1 MLWYQLA
8 DQWGLVGGTWADID
22 NLIADPGGEIFVRLS
37 GTGSFMGGAS
47 NVVGYSYT
55 EGSTPLVPGDESGA
69 IGDMSIDVM
78 NCNNASILLYKDEF
92 YLQDNLHGSVLGEIE
107 NVSGSNDLNT
117 MGGRSRLALL
127 NVDRVIPPRSG
138 TIGSVINAALG
149 DVGITS
155 DIIIDTQL
163 SPDIINAPGF
173 EGDVWVYVK
182 ELCSAH
188 EVEVTVIR
196 EYIIVRPARQRLID
210 STNILERNWQVQD
223 IELAQTFDVAYYNY
237 SPESNFLVYPK
248 GGWTPDVQVYQVEA
262 NETITFEIP
271 IEFFL
276 TSINQPIVQDTV
288 AKDYAGPGSFYSASG
303 NDNLPV
309 SAAFWTDFGGDMSF
323 AIKGPGN
330 VIEVTL
336 TGPNYEPLSPYS
348 ISISDGST
356 SYSTLRI
363 TGTGMNYER
372 MLYTEKT
379 GLKPAE
385 APLEKGQEIDNV
397 AIDTLGDAKR
407 FALFARRLYSLP
419 RQTYSTSARTFDRLE
434 GSIPT
439 IFYPTFDEFNDSLPA
454 GYTFTSFNNEYSG
467 VTFEEFTTELG
478 NTVPQ
483 GFGEVAG
490 SRIQLEDAMYRVRS
504 VNITPDVVSIETEYD
519 TLFSDLN
526 PIYGAAL
533 WEDLPPDWGGMAD
546 AWEDAITFDFP
557 QRTFTDF
564 NTIFSGV
571 NFKDFALLPLR
582 LDRCAA

>member
-69 IGDMSIDVM
+69 IGDVSIDVM
-78 NCNNASILLYKDEF
+78 DCNNASILLYKDEF

-107 NVSGSNDLNT
+107 NVSGNNDLIT

-127 NVDRVIPPRSG
+127 NVDKIIPPRSG
-138 TIGSVINAALG
+138 TIGAVMTAILA
-149 DVGITS
+149 DVGITT
-155 DIIIDTQL
+155 DIILDTFL
-163 SPDIINAPGF
+163 STDVINVPGF

-182 ELCSAH
+182 DLCSAY
-188 EVEVTVIR
+188 EVEMTVIR
-196 EYIIVRPARQRLID
+196 EYIIVRPARQRIID
-210 STNILERNWQVQD
+210 STNILDRNWQIQD
-223 IELAQTFDVAYYNY
+223 IELAQEFDVAYYNY
-237 SPESNFLVYPK
+237 EPETDFLVYPK
-248 GGWTPDVQVYQVEA
+248 GGWTPEVQVYQVEA
-262 NETITFEIP
+262 NETVEFEVDL
-271 IEFFL
+271 EFFL
-276 TSINQPIVQDTV
+276 TSVQQPTVQDTV
-288 AKDYAGPGSFYSASG
+288 AKDYGTASVYSASG

-323 AIKGPGN
+323 EILGAGN
-330 VIEVTL
+330 KVKITI
-336 TGPNYEPLSPYS
+336 TGPDYEPLSPYS
-348 ISISDGST
+348 ISVSDGST

-363 TGTGMNYER
+363 VGTGMNFTREI
-372 MLYTEKT
+372 YTEKT
-379 GLKPAE
+379 GLKPDE
-385 APLEKGQEIDNV
+385 APLEKGQEIDNP
-397 AIDTLGDAKR
+397 AIDTLEDAKR
-407 FALFARRLYSLP
+407 YALFARRLYSLP
-419 RQTYSTSARTFDRLE
+419 RQTYSTSARTFDRIK

-439 IFYPTFDEFNDSLPA
+439 IFYPTFDEFSDSLPA
-454 GYTFTSFNNEYSG
+454 GYTFTTFNNEYSG
-467 VTFEEFTTELG
+467 VTFEEFTVQLG

-483 GFGEVAG
+483 GFGEVSG
-490 SRIQLEDAMYRVRS
+490 SKIQLDDAMYRVRS
-504 VNITPDVVSIETEYD
+504 VNITPDIVSIETEYD

-557 QRTFTDF
+557 QRTFDEF

-582 LDRCAA
+582 LERCSV

>member
-1 MLWYQLA
+1 
-8 DQWGLVGGTWADID
+8 
-22 NLIADPGGEIFVRLS
+22 VRLS

-47 NVVGYSYT
+47 NVVSYSYT

-92 YLQDNLHGSVLGEIE
+92 YLQDNLHGSVLGEVE
-107 NVSGSNDLNT
+107 NVSGSNDLIT

-127 NVDRVIPPRSG
+127 NVDKIIPPRSG
-138 TIGSVINAALG
+138 TIGAVMNAVFG

-155 DIIIDTQL
+155 AIILDTAL
-163 SPDIINAPGF
+163 SPAVINAPGY

-182 ELCSAH
+182 DLCSAY

-196 EYIIVRPARQRLID
+196 EYIIVRPTRQRIID

-237 SPESNFLVYPK
+237 SPESNFLVFPK
-248 GGWTPDVQVYQVEA
+248 GGWTPEVQVYQVEA
-262 NETITFEIP
+262 NETVVFEIP
-271 IEFFL
+271 IDFFL
-276 TSINQPIVQDTV
+276 TSINQPTVQDTV
-288 AKDYAGPGSFYSASG
+288 AKEYAGPSSLYSASG

-309 SAAFWTDFGGDMSF
+309 TAAFWEDFGGDMSF
-323 AIKGPGN
+323 AIKGAGN

-372 MLYTEKT
+372 LIYTEKT
-379 GLKPAE
+379 GLSSDE
-385 APLEKGQEIDNV
+385 APLLKGQEIDNP
-397 AIDTLGDAKR
+397 AISTLAQAKR
-407 FALFARRLYSLP
+407 YALFARRLYSLP
-419 RQTYSTSARTFDRLE
+419 RQTYSTSARTFDRLK
-434 GSIPT
+434 GSVPT
-439 IFYPTFDEFNDSLPA
+439 IFFPTFDEFSDDLPA
-454 GYTFTSFNNEYSG
+454 GYTFTSFNNDYSG
-467 VTFEEFTTELG
+467 VTFQEFTVELG

-483 GFGEVAG
+483 GFGEVSG
-490 SRIQLEDAMYRVRS
+490 SKIQLEDAMYRVRS
-504 VNITPDVVSIETEYD
+504 VNITPDVVSIEAEYD

-546 AWEDAITFDFP
+546 AWADVVLLDFA

-564 NTIFSGV
+564 NDIFSGV
-571 NFKDFALLPLR
+571 SFKDFALLPLR
-582 LDRCAA
+582 LDGCAV

>member
-8 DQWGLVGGTWADID
+8 DQWGLVGGTWATID

-37 GTGSFMGGAS
+37 GTGSFMGSAS
-47 NVVGYSYT
+47 NVAGYSYS

-92 YLQDNLHGSVLGEIE
+92 YLQDNLHGAVLGEIE
-107 NVSGSNDLNT
+107 NVSGSNNLIT

-127 NVDRVIPPRSG
+127 NVDRIIPPRSG
-138 TIGSVINAALG
+138 TIGAVMNAVFG

-155 DIIIDTQL
+155 AIILDTAL
-163 SPDIINAPGF
+163 SPTVINAPGY

-182 ELCSAH
+182 DLCSAY

-196 EYIIVRPARQRLID
+196 EYIIVRPARQRVID

-223 IELAQTFDVAYYNY
+223 IQLAQQFDVAYYNY
-237 SPESNFLVYPK
+237 EPESNFLVFPK
-248 GGWTPDVQVYQVEA
+248 GGWTPEVQVYQVEA

-276 TSINQPIVQDTV
+276 TSINQPTVQDNV
-288 AKDYAGPGSFYSASG
+288 AKEYAGPSSVYSASG

-309 SAAFWTDFGGDMSF
+309 TANFWNDFGGDMSF

-330 VIEVTL
+330 IVEVTL
-336 TGPNYEPLSPYS
+336 TGPDFPELSPYS
-348 ISISDGST
+348 ISVSDGST

-363 TGTGMNYER
+363 TGTGMNYYRE
-372 MLYTEKT
+372 LYTEKT
-379 GLKPAE
+379 GLSADE
-385 APLEKGQEIDNV
+385 APLLKGQEIDNS
-397 AIDTLGDAKR
+397 AISTLAQAKR
-407 FALFARRLYSLP
+407 YALFARRLYSLP
-419 RQTYSTSARTFDRLE
+419 RQTYSTSARTFDRLS
-434 GSIPT
+434 GSVPT
-439 IFYPTFDEFNDSLPA
+439 IFFPTFDEFSDGLPA
-454 GYTFTSFNNEYSG
+454 GYTFTSFNNQYSG
-467 VTFEEFTTELG
+467 VTFQDFTVELG
-478 NTVPQ
+478 NAVPQ
-483 GFGEVAG
+483 GFGEVSG
-490 SRIQLEDAMYRVRS
+490 SKIKLEDAMYRVRS
-504 VNITPDVVSIETEYD
+504 VNITPDVVSIEAEYD

-533 WEDLPPDWGGMAD
+533 WEDLPPDWDGL
-546 AWEDAITFDFP
+546 EDSWSDVIIFDYP
-557 QRTFTDF
+557 QRTFTEF
-564 NTIFSGV
+564 NTVFSGV

-582 LDRCAA
+582 LETCQV